1 MSEGGSSSPS
11 NTPID
16 LDRRSQTGGKFLKR
30 FQRSICLVLL
40 GVPSLDELEKIVN
53 KNKNKKNQKDDK
65 DQKDDKYQKDDKE
78 QKDEEDDPKWPE
90 LRKDLTDRTN
100 NVNVVAALVVASA
113 AVFLSAP
120 FPTHISRWDPV
131 FPYFCMLLGFG
142 AAMLAIV
149 SGFVQVVL
157 LSAIGPEDIR
167 VRVVL
172 SYSISSL
179 ISADALWLQPTTI
192 VGKQHETDTLAP
204 FLSIRVAT
212 QLAASCVIIC
222 WHRIHGG
229 YLAR

>member
-1 MSEGGSSSPS
+1 MSNSPLIS
-11 NTPID
+11 CNPMNAA
-16 LDRRSQTGGKFLKR
+16 
-30 FQRSICLVLL
+30 ICLVLL

-53 KNKNKKNQKDDK
+53 KNKNKKNQKDDT
-65 DQKDDKYQKDDKE
+65 DQEDDKYQKNDKE
-78 QKDEEDDPKWPE
+78 QKDEEDHPKWPE

-120 FPTHISRWDPV
+120 FPTPISRWDPV

-167 VRVVL
+167 LAKNARLIRWPLFFLLGLPLSLLLLASSSVGAGFMGAIWLGDVL
-172 SYSISSL
+172 WIKLLLSVGYGLFLFFL
-179 ISADALWLQPTTI
+179 ILS
-192 VGKQHETDTLAP
+192 V
-204 FLSIRVAT
+204 FLV
-212 QLAASCVIIC
+212 L
-222 WHRIHGG
+222 
-229 YLAR
+229 

>member
-1 MSEGGSSSPS
+1 MSNSPLIS
-11 NTPID
+11 CNPMNAA
-16 LDRRSQTGGKFLKR
+16 
-30 FQRSICLVLL
+30 ICLVLL

-53 KNKNKKNQKDDK
+53 KNKNKKNQKDDT
-65 DQKDDKYQKDDKE
+65 DQEDDKYQKNDKE
-78 QKDEEDDPKWPE
+78 QKDEEDHPKWPE

-120 FPTHISRWDPV
+120 FPTPISRWDPV

-167 VRVVL
+167 VRVAL
-172 SYSISSL
+172 IHSISLL
-179 ISADALWLQPTTI
+179 ISADAPAATNNHSWRRTR
-192 VGKQHETDTLAP
+192 GSYAG
-204 FLSIRVAT
+204 LS
-212 QLAASCVIIC
+212 SF
-222 WHRIHGG
+222 
-229 YLAR
+229 Y